1 MNRLVI
7 IGNGFDLAH
16 GLPTRYSDFIED
28 YMFEAMS
35 FFFDNRKYEDDLIS
49 ISFKNNTSFRDK
61 PKFESIEQVFQFL
74 DDRVNYI
81 QFTYKSS
88 FFKILKSK
96 LTELNWVDVENEY
109 FEELKRCKLRNED
122 EYDYDKIK
130 KLNSDFKFIKEKLE
144 NYLSKVIQSDFE
156 KNMIKF
162 GSLFCQPILKEEVLL
177 VKLNEDEH
185 PENIH
190 LLNFNYT
197 DTIEHYYKD
206 CNDVVPTEINYI
218 HGELEYIDNPI
229 IFGFGDEFDES
240 YKEFEDKKN
249 NMLFEHIKSFGY
261 FKTQNYH
268 NLIKFLES
276 EDYQVYIIGH
286 SCGLS
291 DRTMLK
297 EIFENEKC
305 KSIKIFYY
313 SKTPFDNDYIEKT
326 MEISRHFEDKGL
338 MRKKIVSFP
347 LSKSLNH
354 ELFQK

>member
-1 MNRLVI
+1 M
-7 IGNGFDLAH
+7 
-16 GLPTRYSDFIED
+16 
-28 YMFEAMS
+28 
-35 FFFDNRKYEDDLIS
+35 IS
-49 ISFKNNTSFRDK
+49 
-61 PKFESIEQVFQFL
+61 L
-74 DDRVNYI
+74 
-81 QFTYKSS
+81 
-88 FFKILKSK
+88 
-96 LTELNWVDVENEY
+96 
-109 FEELKRCKLRNED
+109 
-122 EYDYDKIK
+122 
-130 KLNSDFKFIKEKLE
+130 
-144 NYLSKVIQSDFE
+144 
-156 KNMIKF
+156 
-162 GSLFCQPILKEEVLL
+162 
-177 VKLNEDEH
+177 
-185 PENIH
+185 
-190 LLNFNYT
+190 
-197 DTIEHYYKD
+197 
-206 CNDVVPTEINYI
+206 
-218 HGELEYIDNPI
+218 IDNEI

-305 KSIKIFYY
+305 KSIKIFYH
-313 SKTPFDNDYIEKT
+313 SKTFYDNDYVEKT

>member
-28 YMFEAMS
+28 YILESMS

-49 ISFKNNTSFRDK
+49 ISFKQSVSFKDK
-61 PKFESIEQVFQFL
+61 PKFENIEQVFQFL
-74 DDRVNYI
+74 ADRTHYI
-81 QFTYKSS
+81 QFTYKSI

-96 LTELNWVDVENEY
+96 LTVMNWVDVENEY
-109 FEELKRCKLRNED
+109 FEELKRCKLRNND
-122 EYDYDKIK
+122 EFDYDKIK

-144 NYLSKVIQSDFE
+144 IYLSKVIQFDFE
-156 KNMIKF
+156 KDNIKF
-162 GSLFCQPILKEEVLL
+162 VSLFCQPIMKDEALLANLK
-177 VKLNEDEH
+177 KDEI
-185 PENIH
+185 PKKIH

-206 CNDVVPTEINYI
+206 CNEIIPTEINYI
-218 HGELEYIDNPI
+218 HGELDYIDNPI
-229 IFGFGDEFDES
+229 IFGFGDEFDKN
-240 YKEFEDKKN
+240 YKELEYKN
-249 NMLFEHIKSFGY
+249 NNLLFEHIKSFGY

-268 NLIKFLES
+268 NLIRFIEDG
-276 EDYQVYIIGH
+276 DYQVYIIGH

-305 KSIKIFYY
+305 KSIKIFYH
-313 SKTPFDNDYIEKT
+313 SKSSFDNDYIEKT